1 LIVNVSDTIACHVA
15 VYGLFISRHT
25 KLAVRHTTALIK
37 QQRVLFTAAFWVLAP
52 RTGQTASL
60 QKQNGANTITIVGR
74 EPLNIEIH
82 CCPPLGLL
90 FYFSR
95 FSFSESFI

>member
-1 LIVNVSDTIACHVA
+1 M
-15 VYGLFISRHT
+15 
-25 KLAVRHTTALIK
+25 
-37 QQRVLFTAAFWVLAP
+37 
-52 RTGQTASL
+52 
-60 QKQNGANTITIVGR
+60 GR

-95 FSFSESFI
+95 FSFLKASFDNEILALNFRFMKLL

>member
-1 LIVNVSDTIACHVA
+1 
-15 VYGLFISRHT
+15 
-25 KLAVRHTTALIK
+25 
-37 QQRVLFTAAFWVLAP
+37 
-52 RTGQTASL
+52 TASL

-95 FSFSESFI
+95 FSFLKASFDNEILPLNFRFMKLL